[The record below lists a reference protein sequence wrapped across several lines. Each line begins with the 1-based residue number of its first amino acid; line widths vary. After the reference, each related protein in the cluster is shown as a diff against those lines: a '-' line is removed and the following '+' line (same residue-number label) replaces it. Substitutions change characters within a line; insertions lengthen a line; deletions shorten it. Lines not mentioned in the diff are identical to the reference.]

1 MKRLSLL
8 LSILLTLIL
17 VLLPACAKPLETVKI
32 GVMLPFTGPLS
43 EFGGNFQ
50 KAADLAAKQLEEA
63 GVPVE
68 LVYAD
73 TQTSAIPAV
82 EAARKLVDVDQVFA
96 IVGAAASGV
105 TIPIA
110 ESVTI
115 PKQVPLISYAST
127 SPLISHLP
135 ADEGQNFVYRTCP
148 SDALQGVVQGRLAAE
163 QGYKT
168 ASVIFVNNPYGQGL
182 ADVFKES
189 FEGQGGKVLATVPH
203 DEKAAPTYVAELKK
217 ADEGNPDVLVAIS
230 YPGHAT
236 IYLKEA
242 IEGGFFDT
250 FLFCDGTKSEEIIAA
265 VGAESLEG
273 MLGTAPG
280 SEKGPASDAFESAY
294 NAEYGELPPLPF
306 MTNVYDAVVV
316 TALAGLRAQLAGD
329 LTPIT
334 LRNELNLIA
343 SPPGDVVI
351 PGAEGI
357 QQAVDLL
364 KDGKDI
370 NFEGS
375 AGAIDFDNNGDVVT
389 PIEIWKYTGGTIETV
404 RLESP

>member
-1 MKRLSLL
+1 MKRLYWFLGILL
-8 LSILLTLIL
+8 PLILLTS
-17 VLLPACAKPLETVKI
+17 CARPLETIKI

-50 KAADLAAKQLEEA
+50 NAADLAAKHLADA

-96 IVGAAASGV
+96 VIGAAASGV

-110 ESVTI
+110 QSVTI
-115 PKQVPLISYAST
+115 PKQIPQVSYAST
-127 SPLISHLP
+127 SPLISLLP
-135 ADEGQNFVYRTCP
+135 DDQGKNFLYRTCP
-148 SDALQGVVQGRLAAE
+148 SDALQGVVLGRLAAE

-182 ADVFKES
+182 TDVFKAS
-189 FEGQGGKVLATVPH
+189 FEQQGGKVLVTVPH
-203 DEKAAPTYVAELKK
+203 DEAAAPTYVAELRK
-217 ADEGNPDVLVAIS
+217 AAEGNPDVLVAIS

-236 IYLKEA
+236 IYLREA
-242 IEGGFFDT
+242 FEGNFFSK
-250 FLFCDGTKSEEIIAA
+250 FLFVDGTKSEEIIAA
-265 VGAESLEG
+265 VGAASLEG

-280 SEKGPASDAFESAY
+280 SEKGPSLDAFITSYE
-294 NAEYGELPPLPF
+294 AEFGEVPPLPF
-306 MTNVYDAVVV
+306 MENVYDAVMVA
-316 TALAGLRAQLAGD
+316 ALAGLRAQLAGD
-329 LTPIT
+329 LTPLT
-334 LRNELNLIA
+334 LRNELSVVA
-343 SPPGDVVI
+343 GPPGEVVI

-357 QQAVDLL
+357 KRAVDLL
-364 KDGKDI
+364 KNGQDI
-370 NFEGS
+370 NFEGA
-375 AGAIDFDNNGDVVT
+375 AGAIDFDASGDVVT
-389 PIEIWKYTGGTIETV
+389 PIEIWKYAGGTIQTV

>member
-1 MKRLSLL
+1 MKRLSWFLVIIFPLL
-8 LSILLTLIL
+8 LLTS
-17 VLLPACAKPLETVKI
+17 CAKPLETIKI

-43 EFGGNFQ
+43 EFGGAFQ
-50 KAADLAAKQLEEA
+50 NAANLAAKHLEEA

-68 LVYAD
+68 LVFAD

-82 EAARKLVDVDQVFA
+82 EAARKLVDVDRVFA
-96 IVGAAASGV
+96 IIGGAASGV

-110 ESVTI
+110 EAVTI
-115 PKQVPLISYAST
+115 PRQVPQISYAST
-127 SPLISHLP
+127 SPLLSVLP
-135 ADEGQNFVYRTCP
+135 ADQGQNFLYRTCP
-148 SDALQGVVQGRLAAE
+148 SDALQGVVLGRLAIE

-168 ASVIFVNNPYGQGL
+168 ASVIYVNNPYGQGL
-182 ADVFKES
+182 TDVFKAS
-189 FEGQGGKVLATVPH
+189 FEEQGGKVVAAVPH
-203 DEKAAPTYVAELKK
+203 DEKAASTYVAELKK
-217 ADEGNPDVLVAIS
+217 AAEGNPDVLVAIS

-236 IYLKEA
+236 IYLREA
-242 IEGGFFDT
+242 IEGDFFAK
-250 FLFCDGTKSEEIIAA
+250 FLFVDGTKSEDIIAV
-265 VGAESLEG
+265 VGAQSLEG

-280 SEKGPASDAFESAY
+280 SEKGPALDAFESAY
-294 NAEYGELPPLPF
+294 NAEYGEKPPLPF

-316 TALAGLRAQLAGD
+316 TVLAGLRAQLAGD

-334 LRNELNLIA
+334 LRNELSVVA

-357 QQAVDLL
+357 KQAVDLL
-364 KDGKDI
+364 RDGKDI
-370 NFEGS
+370 NFEGA
-375 AGAIDFDNNGDVVT
+375 AGAIDFDANGDVVT

>member
-8 LSILLTLIL
+8 LSILLTLSL

-63 GVPVE
+63 GVSVE

-96 IVGAAASGV
+96 IVGGAASGV
-105 TIPIA
+105 TVPIA
-110 ESVTI
+110 ESVAI
-115 PKQVPLISYAST
+115 PKQVPQVSYAST
-127 SPLISHLP
+127 SPLITILP
-135 ADEGQNFVYRTCP
+135 ADQGKDFLFRTCP
-148 SDALQGVVQGRLAAE
+148 SDALQGVVLGRLAIE
-163 QGYKT
+163 EGYKT
-168 ASVIFVNNPYGQGL
+168 ASVLFVNNPYGQGL
-182 ADVFKES
+182 TDVFKDN
-189 FEGQGGKVLATVPH
+189 FERLGGKVLTTVPH

-217 ADEGNPDVLVAIS
+217 AAEGNPDVLVAIS

-236 IYLKEA
+236 IYLREA

-316 TALAGLRAQLAGD
+316 TALAGLKAQLAGD
-329 LTPIT
+329 LTSMT
-334 LRNELNLIA
+334 LRDQLRSVA
-343 SPPGDVVI
+343 GSPGDVVI

-357 QQAVDLL
+357 KQAVDLL

-370 NFEGS
+370 NFEGA
-375 AGAIDFDNNGDVVT
+375 AGAIDFDKNGNVLT
-389 PIEIWKYTGGTIETV
+389 PVEIWKYTGGTIETV